1 MNMRELNDSEI
12 DCVCG
17 GDRLLQ
23 TMPFTGG
30 PINHPGSGDP
40 PPDCDDFS
48 MNPDD
53 FADCP

>member
-1 MNMRELNDSEI
+1 MSVRELNESEV

-17 GDRLLQ
+17 GERLLP
-23 TMPFTGG
+23 TTPGDGG
-30 PINHPGSGDP
+30 LVNHPGSGDP
-40 PPDCDDFS
+40 PPGCGDFS